1 MTGIRIHEIKMARQM
16 PTKEMFMRTWTANYS
31 SFQDNRHMTDALMET
46 TSDGTNLSASA
57 LAGVA
62 NSILV
67 PDARISRRAG
77 LGGDYDT
84 DRLTIQITLE
94 ITDSQMLSSYE
105 VIGAYSNHYGFSD
118 HLGNPLIDDDM
129 LLFINGVSDL
139 TRESHGMTNHWSI
152 GNITQVLTPVVGVIA
167 GETNIDSNLVAARPT
182 DAISIMASNA
192 MSGRGSRTTVSSM
205 LLTSNDKRNTREN
218 NVAAN
223 FLSKTMSSYRNELL
237 DPTGSEDDA
246 ILNAAANRD
255 IVDPATTA
263 SAFLREL
270 RYKTGYQQERSIR
283 WSELRK
289 LDPTLTKDDKR
300 IVVIPLGRS
309 AQDTAMAIRDNS
321 ENWNSAFPETV
332 IATQALTSVPAF
344 MSSRCIGEMDIEA
357 HNATLTGEVIVNM
370 HSIRGM
376 RADIDLTGRR
386 KTIED
391 AFKAQVYAQL
401 NPPDV
406 QGKRKTVYIRA
417 SLGMLSNA
425 GVYVEINGSGKRFYS
440 AGMFNDAAWSPCL
453 AGDMGGLQG
462 LANDLDIICATT
474 TNRALGS
481 MADYEQVVSGT
492 HNARG
497 VASVTRQVG
506 GDSQSGMIIGDA
518 GSPLGKIGGGGGL
531 GF

>member
-1 MTGIRIHEIKMARQM
+1 MTGIRIHKIKMARQM
-16 PTKEMFMRTWTANYS
+16 PTKQMFMRTWTANYS
-31 SFQDNRHMTDALMET
+31 AFEDNRHMTDALMET
-46 TSDGTNLSASA
+46 TSDGTNLSAQA

-62 NSILV
+62 NNILV
-67 PDARISRRAG
+67 PEAKISRQAG
-77 LGGDYDT
+77 LGGGYDT
-84 DRLTIQITLE
+84 DRLVIEITLE
-94 ITDSQMLSSYE
+94 ITDSTMLTSYE
-105 VIGAYSNHYGFSD
+105 VITGYTNHYGFID
-118 HLGNPLIDDDM
+118 ALGNPLIDDDM
-129 LLFINGVSDL
+129 LIFINGVSDL
-139 TRESHGMTNHWSI
+139 TRESHGMTNHWSV
-152 GNITQVLTPVVGVIA
+152 GNITQVLTPVVGVMG
-167 GETNIDSNLVAARPT
+167 GETTIDSNLVAARPT
-182 DAISIMASNA
+182 DTISIMASNA

-270 RYKTGYQQERSIR
+270 RYKTGYQQERAIH
-283 WSELRK
+283 WSDLRK
-289 LDPTLTKDDKR
+289 LDPTLSKQDKR
-300 IVVIPLGRS
+300 IVIIPLGRS
-309 AQDTAMAIRDNS
+309 AEDTAMAITNNS
-321 ENWNSAFPETV
+321 ENWNSAFPETI
-332 IATQALTSVPAF
+332 IASQALTSIPAF
-344 MSSRCIGEMDIEA
+344 MSQRCIGELDIEA

-376 RADIDLTGRR
+376 RADIDLKDRR

-391 AFKAQVYAQL
+391 AFKAAVFSQL
-401 NPPDV
+401 NPPDMS
-406 QGKRKTVYIRA
+406 GKRKTLYVRA
-417 SLGMLSNA
+417 SLGMIGNA
-425 GVYVEINGSGKRFYS
+425 GVYIEINGAGKRFYS

-462 LANDLDIICATT
+462 LANDLDIICATA

-492 HNARG
+492 HNIRG
-497 VASVTRQVG
+497 VASVTRTVG
-506 GDSQSGMIIGDA
+506 GANQQGMIIGDGNA
-518 GSPLGKIGGGGGL
+518 PLGKITGGGGL